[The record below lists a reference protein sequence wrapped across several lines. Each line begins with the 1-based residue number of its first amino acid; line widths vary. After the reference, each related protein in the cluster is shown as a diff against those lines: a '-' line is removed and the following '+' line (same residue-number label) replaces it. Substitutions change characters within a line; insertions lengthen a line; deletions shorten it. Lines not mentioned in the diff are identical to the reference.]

1 MNGNK
6 TTLDSSSLKELLKSL
21 RTGGVSL
28 VENDSFVGMEIA
40 LYTILT
46 YARVKGLKV
55 TVEDMFDTFPVYM
68 KHLEIMGLNV
78 KLDDVNIIKVGGT
91 RKLGNTILRIDPN
104 EDPGVYVRKLER
116 ALRDGGRHL
125 YLNVGLE
132 RYLAF
137 QGSFNSVYPLIQAVT
152 SNLGANER
160 FNIYVVDIPVLRD
173 LEIDPLPLL
182 EEMATSVLLL
192 EGGGDYMRVKLK
204 KSYLTLRYG
213 VDEATVSP
221 TEVVSWV
228 SELGG
233 G

>member
-1 MNGNK
+1 M
-6 TTLDSSSLKELLKSL
+6 TVDSSSLKELLKSL

-46 YARVKGLKV
+46 YANVQGLKV
-55 TVEDMFDTFPVYM
+55 TVEDMFDTFPVYV
-68 KHLEIMGLNV
+68 KHLEIMGLDVN
-78 KLDDVNIIKVGGT
+78 LDDVNVIKVGGT
-91 RKLGNTILRIDPN
+91 RNLGNTILRINPN

-116 ALRDGGRHL
+116 ALRDRGRHL

-137 QGSFNSVYPLIQAVT
+137 QGSSNSIYSLIQAIT

-160 FNIYVVDIPVLRD
+160 FNIYAVDIPILRD
-173 LEIDPLPLL
+173 LETNPLPLL

-192 EGGGDYMRVKLK
+192 EGRGDYMRLKLK
-204 KSYLTLRYG
+204 KSHLTLTYG
-213 VDEATVSP
+213 VDEAIVSP
-221 TEVVSWV
+221 AEVVSWV
-228 SELGG
+228 SALRRE
-233 G
+233 